1 MKKRILGTT
10 ILSTILLSAC
20 SINFGTDSEN
30 NTKQN
35 NNQSD
40 NQSNNQSNNE
50 TAKDIN
56 KNNSQ
61 EKSTANSNGKSTN
74 QNQTKPSLEEKYSA
88 QEIEYARVWL
98 QLKDFPE
105 THKLNVMYKSAGDPL
120 NHNEPEE
127 SANFPED
134 VTVLT
139 GHFMGG
145 GNVTYSSN
153 GDGTINYYPVL
164 TNWQENSQPKGQTMK
179 EYTEE
184 IANNPQIIKID
195 TGNDEEVEQLIKKI
209 KYLN

>member
-1 MKKRILGTT
+1 MKKRILGTA

-20 SINFGTDSEN
+20 SFNFGTDSEN

-35 NNQSD
+35 NSQSD
-40 NQSNNQSNNE
+40 NKSNNQSNNE
-50 TAKDIN
+50 
-56 KNNSQ
+56 NNSQ
-61 EKSTANSNGKSTN
+61 EQSTANSNGKSTN

-98 QLKDFPE
+98 QVVGHPE
-105 THKLNVMYKSAGDPL
+105 IPELNIEHKSAG
-120 NHNEPEE
+120 EPVSFDKTID

-134 VTVLT
+134 VNVLT
-139 GHFMGG
+139 GHSIAA

-153 GDGTINYYPVL
+153 GDGTINYYDTP
-164 TNWQENSQPKGQTMK
+164 TTWQENSQPKGQTMK

-184 IANNPQIIKID
+184 IANNPQVIKID